1 MGKLVWVF
9 LTPDLP
15 KNGGMACK
23 SWVNVEI
30 KAPLGC
36 ATSPLD
42 IPLPQL
48 MLFLGLL
55 QSWLDRFICLLTS
68 SGQVIFQGLAIET
81 KLQNHRTGKTFEKKT
96 KKQRTTQPSLWK
108 RKRTTRAIH
117 SDQRPHQK
125 VNLPQVQAT
134 RAELSTRTRFGE
146 TPFWT
151 ARTVWIW
158 RGFGSGFYFLLFF
171 FKKHFRGAV

>member
-55 QSWLDRFICLLTS
+55 QS
-68 SGQVIFQGLAIET
+68 
-81 KLQNHRTGKTFEKKT
+81 
-96 KKQRTTQPSLWK
+96 
-108 RKRTTRAIH
+108 
-117 SDQRPHQK
+117 
-125 VNLPQVQAT
+125 
-134 RAELSTRTRFGE
+134 
-146 TPFWT
+146 
-151 ARTVWIW
+151 
-158 RGFGSGFYFLLFF
+158 
-171 FKKHFRGAV
+171 